1 MMPTFWTLDYMNRLY
16 SEIWVQRKPVTVSN
30 LDVVE
35 VLSPT
40 FTRILGVYTFLVR
53 EEYRSIWDA
62 IL

>member
-40 FTRILGVYTFLVR
+40 FTRILGVYTILVR